1 MYDELEEKL
10 EVPDEPVEWAP
21 LTIITNEP
29 KSKTHKKIPVILVV
43 IALFSL
49 VSGLTGVL
57 VGKNIASEHV
67 AATTASENTV
77 LFQSVSRTDSLGEVV
92 TSMSLPEIAETARD
106 SVVEITTETVSG
118 SSRMRQ
124 FVVEGAGSGVVITSD
139 GYIVTNNH
147 VIEDATSIK
156 VRLTSGESYDAALIG
171 KDSQTDL
178 AVIKI
183 TASDLTPAVL
193 GNSGDLK
200 VGDLAVVIGNP
211 LGELG
216 GTVTDGIVS
225 ALDREITIDGETM
238 TLLQTNAAINPGN
251 SGGGMFNA
259 EAELVGIVNA
269 KSSGS
274 DVEGLGFVIPI
285 DTAKPIIT
293 NLIENGYVSGRPW
306 LGVELLDITDV
317 ATAMYYR
324 VSQLG
329 VYVAK
334 SGNNSE
340 LKAGDLILKLNE
352 EAVSSYADIKSILS
366 NYAIGDQITVQVYRD
381 GSLQNILVTIQE
393 ITQ

>member
-29 KSKTHKKIPVILVV
+29 KSKTHKKIPVMLIV

-49 VSGLTGVL
+49 VAGFTGVL
-57 VGKNIASEHV
+57 VGKNIASEQIT
-67 AATTASENTV
+67 ATNASENTV
-77 LFQSVSRTDSLGEVV
+77 IFQSVSRTDSLGEVV
-92 TSMSLPEIAETARD
+92 TSLSLPEIAETARD

-156 VRLTSGESYDAALIG
+156 VRLTSGESYDAVLIG

-183 TASDLTPAVL
+183 SANNLTPAVL

-259 EAELVGIVNA
+259 RAELVGIVNA

-293 NLIENGYVSGRPW
+293 SLIENGYVSGRPW

-329 VYVAK
+329 VYVAQ
-334 SGNNSE
+334 SGNNSD

-352 EAVSSYADIKSILS
+352 EAVSSSADIKSILS